1 MNDLMTTLAIW
12 RPSQQW
18 TILFQ
23 HKPYG
28 ATLWALLF
36 DSHETLMASNYFGE
50 AWHNSPKKSES
61 DYVIGYQTTAGK
73 ARDRLVKRLGPV
85 RGFTEPWRAF
95 SLTRALA
102 LSLAAIPASW
112 PLCFDA
118 SAVTIETNETII
130 RSTHYVE
137 LMAVAIKAAE
147 ELGQHPPSRD
157 IDATRLL
164 LAMTHGMNPETP
176 LVAPSNEL
184 DSSLP
189 WPTSGSAVEY
199 ELLGQPVECPSSYVE
214 TMTRARHQWQARW

>member
-1 MNDLMTTLAIW
+1 MNDLMTTLAVW

-18 TILFQ
+18 TVLFQ

-36 DSHETLMASNYFGE
+36 DSDDTLLASEHFGDASHKNIE
-50 AWHNSPKKSES
+50 KNES
-61 DYVIGYQTTAGK
+61 DYVIGYKTSAGK

-85 RGFTEPWRAF
+85 RGFTEAWRAF

-102 LSLAAIPASW
+102 LSLAAIPENW

-118 SAVTIETNETII
+118 SSVTIETNGTTI

-137 LMAVAIKAAE
+137 LMAAAVKAAA
-147 ELGQHPPSRD
+147 ELGHNPPRREV
-157 IDATRLL
+157 DAIALL
-164 LAMTHGMNPETP
+164 LTMTHGMNPETLLLP
-176 LVAPSNEL
+176 PSDKLNP
-184 DSSLP
+184 SLP
-189 WPTSGSAVEY
+189 WPNSGTVVEY